1 MIYKVFFYLKQTEV
15 RQGAQDTNS
24 FRLQKNSECS
34 NELVMNDTNIW
45 VAFLELVLSKAQ

>member
-1 MIYKVFFYLKQTEV
+1 MDKHSYNFFRRQDMIYKVFFYLKQTEV

-34 NELVMNDTNIW
+34 NELVMNDTNI
-45 VAFLELVLSKAQ
+45 